1 MKDRRQ
7 YKRYYQNIPVLIEYD
22 GMLLDGKLAD
32 LSMTGAGCYIQQRLP
47 LYAEI
52 TIHFLAD
59 DTLEDKDDEQFS
71 CQGAVIRCCKVD
83 NSHDYQL
90 GIFFTHLSEEIL
102 SHIMDLAYY

>member
-7 YKRYYQNIPVLIEYD
+7 YKRYYQNVPVIVEYD
-22 GMLLDGKLAD
+22 GTLYDAKLGD
-32 LSMTGAGCYIQQRLP
+32 LSMTGAGCYIEQRLP

-59 DTLEDKDDEQFS
+59 DSLAPEDEQFS
-71 CQGAVIRCCKVD
+71 CRGAVIRCCKVENRD
-83 NSHDYQL
+83 DYQL